1 MKKRLLIAFAAMA
14 TALSGFAHEVESF
27 VYTHGGRYQIV
38 NAANICTNGT
48 FKNGEALDFTGWTAI
63 SATEDR
69 ACDAIFALNDDN
81 TTISALDDAFTEG
94 MYYKFTVDD
103 PNGIYVV
110 SMKMKSAV
118 DASLNYSTNIKAL
131 NAAGR
136 NFVTLFGNTDGT
148 FEGETEKVTYANA
161 LMLSDTEDTYNFA
174 IEGDGKTRTFFL
186 QFKGMNKSVTI
197 GDVQIQKA
205 IKVADKRIA
214 IQKANYG
221 KAFLNVKEW
230 TGSED
235 LEELME
241 VLEESIKKLET
252 LPDDK
257 TTADLDKLIKAFNE
271 ALADFIGEVGFEDF
285 LKDANGY
292 TKMTTAAP
300 SNTDYKGGDWLGEWK
315 CTPSGRAYIDK
326 ATTNYHVGH
335 FGGNNADWKGSG
347 AVGDVRGS
355 IYMTKDLAAG
365 VYVFA
370 IDSRFFV
377 RQTATTNDWSV
388 DDGTRVG
395 NGELIIAK
403 VIPPAAEGDPETYET
418 VATSGKFLLDPV
430 DMTTGIVAANITE
443 AGKYRIGLEGSLAVE
458 YTSKKGGAMYF
469 ANPKIWNSLAGD
481 YNQAQLNYETA
492 VRTQITTGRD
502 KITAAKEKIADT
514 QYAWGKAALQEA
526 LNTYESKIEEYE
538 AMTQADIIGTYKKSY
553 VAGVTKKND
562 DNETVDNENA
572 LLEFEVYN
580 LATRHLIAAVRDF
593 DNHNALL
600 TTLDNTI
607 KDAENVC
614 NSRMNDTAT
623 GKPEFANFIKSAKE
637 TQTTLLADDYSADNE
652 KTINDLVAD
661 LKAKAAALPATV
673 PTENLTTIVDI
684 NFTNKAAKNE
694 SERYEISGDAGKMEF
709 TVFNEEDTKTTDFT
723 VGFDN
728 NGSKVCEGMLRVGNG
743 DGTVGFEL
751 GEMGTNILIV
761 SFDLYGGRLLKKE
774 PVGCHVGVFLV
785 NEDSEN
791 ISGFNYT
798 PYYQT
803 ATQDAGYNPCNI
815 VFSNENTP
823 SVGASTAQND
833 AIAAASNKTSYQLVL
848 DYGTKQM
855 YATTTAGTNF
865 QSTTPVAFEG
875 VPSLFI
881 LRSDYTNADRRCWFD
896 NLKIQ
901 TLKAGDPTGI
911 NDNTTVGKVAN
922 KIRYNV
928 AGQQVGKNYKG
939 IVIYNGQKFN
949 QK

>member
-14 TALSGFAHEVESF
+14 TALSGFAHEEESY

-38 NAANICTNGT
+38 AAANICTNGT
-48 FKNGEALDFTGWTAI
+48 FKNGEALDLTGWTAI

-81 TTISALDDAFTEG
+81 TTISAIDDAFTEG

-118 DASLNYSTNIKAL
+118 DGNLNYSTNIKAL

-214 IQKANYG
+214 TQKANYG

-252 LPDDK
+252 LPDNT
-257 TTADLDKLIKAFNE
+257 TTAKLNSLIKDFDD
-271 ALADFIGEVGFEDF
+271 ALADFIKEVGFEDF
-285 LKDANGY
+285 LKDASGY

-300 SNTDYKGGDWLGEWK
+300 TTSGYNNAEYLGDWL
-315 CTPSGRAYIDK
+315 CAPSKRGFIDK
-326 ATTNYHVGH
+326 ATTDYSVGH
-335 FGGNNADWKGSG
+335 YQGSFDWTGN
-347 AVGDVRGS
+347 VGDVKGS
-355 IYMTKDLAAG
+355 IYMTKELAPG

-370 IDSRFFV
+370 IDSRFYV
-377 RQTATTNDWSV
+377 RPTTSSSDWGS
-388 DDGTRVG
+388 DSGTHVA

-418 VATSGKFLLDPV
+418 VATSGKFLLCPD
-430 DMTTGIVAANITE
+430 DMTTGIVAAEITE
-443 AGKYRIGLEGSLAVE
+443 AGKYRIGLEGSYAVE
-458 YTSKKGGAMYF
+458 VKAKKGGAMYF
-469 ANPKIWNSLAGD
+469 TNPKIWNRLAGD

-492 VRTQITTGRD
+492 VRAQITTGRD
-502 KITAAKEKIADT
+502 KITDAKEKIADT

-538 AMTQADIIGTYKKSY
+538 AMTQADIIATYKKSY
-553 VAGVTKKND
+553 VAGVQKKNE
-562 DNETVDNENA
+562 DNETVDNEDA

-673 PTENLTTIVDI
+673 PAENLTTIVDI
-684 NFTNKAAKNE
+684 NFENTAAQNE
-694 SERYEISGDAGKMEF
+694 SEKWEIAGTVGKMEF
-709 TVFNEEDTKTTDFT
+709 DAFSQTTNTNNDFT
-723 VGFDN
+723 QGYDDN
-728 NGSKVCEGMLRVGNG
+728 GELKEPGKLRVGKG
-743 DGTVGFEL
+743 DARVAFEL
-751 GEMGTNILIV
+751 GDMGTNILIV
-761 SFDLYGGRLLKKE
+761 SCDLYAGRLTNK
-774 PVGCHVGVFLV
+774 GNDGYHVGVFLV

-791 ISGFNYT
+791 VSGFYYS
-798 PYYQT
+798 PYWSG
-803 ATQDAGYNPCNI
+803 ANFSASYNPCNI
-815 VFSNENTP
+815 NFDKSIVP
-823 SVGASTAQND
+823 SVGQSGIDNLK
-833 AIAAASNKTSYQLVL
+833 IAEETNKTSYQLVL

-881 LRSDYTNADRRCWFD
+881 LRSDFTDNGSRRCWFD

-901 TLKAGDPTGI
+901 TLKADDPTGI